1 MNTKALKK
9 LFISIALLIGV
20 SFLLLEVI
28 RGIAIG
34 KSITNETRENTT
46 LQEAQSLLP
55 FQICLP
61 TYMPVDLKR
70 KELVVVEGEIKSQ
83 AEVNLRI
90 DYVRP
95 GNETPMVT
103 IKEWNAP
110 GNVGKIDPHNET
122 DRKVAL
128 KSLLT
133 WLTDRSEAEKL
144 LEQVIVNYEVY
155 NGEGTEHLVVEIQ
168 SPDSLQSVRISW
180 QDDPIGYQAFTRLS
194 VEEAKRVADSI
205 SNCGGTPTP

>member
-1 MNTKALKK
+1 MDTKTLKK
-9 LFISIALLIGV
+9 LLISIALLIGL
-20 SFLLLEVI
+20 SFLLLEAI

-34 KSITNETRENTT
+34 MSITNETRENTT
-46 LQEAQSLLP
+46 LAEAQAMLP

-61 TYMPVDLKR
+61 AYIPADLKR
-70 KELVVVEGEIKSQ
+70 NELVVVEGEIKSQ
-83 AEVNLRI
+83 AEVNLKI

-95 GNETPMVT
+95 GNENPIVT

-155 NGEGTEHLVVEIQ
+155 NGAGTERLVVEIQ
-168 SPDSLQSVRISW
+168 SPDSLRSVRISW
-180 QDDPIGYQAFTRLS
+180 QDDPIGYQVFTRLS
-194 VEEAKRVADSI
+194 MEQAKRVADSI
-205 SNCGGTPTP
+205 SNCGGAPTP